1 MNESLMDIKQTAAYL
16 KMNKMTVYKL
26 ARTAR
31 IPAFKIAS
39 EWRFK
44 KELIDQWLMSRMSG
58 QTEVPGG
65 TAQPDASARPTILVV
80 DDEAIIRD
88 YFKRALFEYTVLV
101 ASSGEEAV
109 EMVRLRRPDIVL
121 LDIRMPGMGGI
132 QTLKRIKEFDPGI
145 AVIILSAFIDF
156 ETSMEA
162 ARLGAYTSV
171 SKPFDLAEMKRVLE
185 NASRTKTG

>member
-1 MNESLMDIKQTAAYL
+1 MHESLMDIKQTAAYL

-65 TAQPDASARPTILVV
+65 TAQPAASARPAILVV

-88 YFKRALFEYTVLV
+88 YFKRALFEYTVSV
-101 ASSGEEAV
+101 ASSGEEAM
-109 EMVRLRRPDIVL
+109 EMIRLRRPEIVL

-132 QTLKRIKEFDPGI
+132 QTLKRIKEFDPSI

-171 SKPFDLAEMKRVLE
+171 SKPFDLAEMKGVLE

>member
-26 ARTAR
+26 ARTAK

-58 QTEVPGG
+58 QADMPGG
-65 TAQPDASARPTILVV
+65 AAQPAASARPAILVV

-88 YFKRALFEYTVLV
+88 YFKRALSEYTVSV
-101 ASSGEEAV
+101 ASSGEEAM
-109 EMVRLRRPDIVL
+109 EMIRLRRPEIVL

-132 QTLKRIKEFDPGI
+132 QTLKRIKEFDPSI